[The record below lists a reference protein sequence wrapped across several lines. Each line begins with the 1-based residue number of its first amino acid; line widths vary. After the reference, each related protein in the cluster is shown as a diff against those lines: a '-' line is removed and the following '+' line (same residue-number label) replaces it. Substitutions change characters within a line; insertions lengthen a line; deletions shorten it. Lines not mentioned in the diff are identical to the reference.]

1 MMKAFPAGDRAMR
14 ATLYHALL
22 LTALLGLAP
31 VPGDAAAPF
40 FSGNGVPS
48 LAPLVAQITPAVVSI
63 SVRGVVREQNP
74 LFRDPFFRRFFDAPQ
89 EYQHAFEATGSG
101 VIVDAQRGLIL
112 TNTHVVEHGS
122 DTVVTTKDNR
132 KFHARLIGQDTAS
145 DIAILR
151 IPADHLTAIE
161 MGDSDHLRVGDFV
174 LAIGNPF
181 GLGQTVTSGIVSALG
196 RSGIGDD
203 AREHFIQTDAAINPG
218 NSGGAL
224 VDLTGRLVGINT
236 AILSP
241 TGGNIGIGFAIPVA
255 VARRALQQ
263 IAH

>member
-1 MMKAFPAGDRAMR
+1 MMMAFPAEDRMMR
-14 ATLYHALL
+14 APYRALL
-22 LTALLGLAP
+22 LTIALLAP
-31 VPGDAAAPF
+31 APTGAEAAAPF
-40 FSGNGVPS
+40 FAGNGVPS
-48 LAPLVAQITPAVVSI
+48 LAPLVAQITPAVVNI

-74 LFRDPFFRRFFDAPQ
+74 LFRDPFFRRFFDMPQ

-112 TNTHVVEHGS
+112 TNTHVVENGS

-132 KFHARLIGQDTAS
+132 KFHARLVGHDTAS

-203 AREHFIQTDAAINPG
+203 TKENFIQTDAA
-218 NSGGAL
+218 
-224 VDLTGRLVGINT
+224 
-236 AILSP
+236 
-241 TGGNIGIGFAIPVA
+241 
-255 VARRALQQ
+255 
-263 IAH
+263 